1 MDGFRYLI
9 DDNGILETIEKIFN
23 QYLNL
28 EDINGGELTAP
39 SKRLLS
45 IFNYNKVA
53 DSSEM
58 LTIIGFDTIYS
69 KCPRFSSWFDRL
81 VSVIQ

>member
-1 MDGFRYLI
+1 MDNRRLV
-9 DDNGILETIEKIFN
+9 ILVEGESELMFIN
-23 QYLNL
+23 QQV
-28 EDINGGELTAP
+28 IP
-39 SKRLLS
+39 SKRLLC